1 MIKKLPKAKICTLF
15 ITYGCNLNC
24 VYCFE
29 KYKDPQ
35 KVMSLDLAKEIIMK
49 EFSQVEASSVNDSL
63 KIDLFG
69 GEPLMNFKFIK
80 DFSEWLWMQDIKIPY
95 IIYATT
101 NGTLLDKEKQEWFR
115 KNKEE
120 IVLVMSVD
128 GDSAMQM
135 KNRGCS
141 TEKLPMEIAYEL
153 WPDQPFKMTISKY
166 SIQDLANGLINMVKQ
181 GYLVESRLAQGENWE
196 DGDAEVYRRELSK
209 IARFY
214 LDNPEYIPGSL
225 FTRFYGDVLTSN
237 TPLKFCGAGTNM
249 IAYDI
254 EGKTYPCHMFSPI
267 VLGKDA
273 RDDIS
278 QINFYN
284 PDELIEESCLKCK
297 MVRVCPS
304 CIGYNYYQRGSVKKR
319 DKSMCKLM
327 LVEAQ
332 VISAFQ
338 IEYYMR
344 KKNVIT
350 EEEKVKLKAALYA
363 YKSLIDFSFDNN

>member
-24 VYCFE
+24 IYCFE
-29 KYKDPQ
+29 KYKDPR
-35 KVMSLDLAKEIIMK
+35 KTMPIELAKEIIMK
-49 EFSQVEASSVNDSL
+49 EFAKVGESKVNDAL

-69 GEPLMNFKFIK
+69 GEPLMNFEFIK
-80 DFSEWLWMQDIKIPY
+80 EFSEWLWGQDIKIPY

-101 NGTLLDKEKQEWFR
+101 NGTLLDKDKQEWF
-115 KNKEE
+115 KAHKDE

-128 GDSAMQM
+128 GDSSMQM

-141 TEKLPMEIAYEL
+141 TEKLPIEVAFEL
-153 WPDQPFKMTISKY
+153 WPDQPFKMTISKH
-166 SIQDLANGLINMVKQ
+166 SIDNLAEGLISMVKQ
-181 GYLVESRLAQGENWE
+181 GYLVESRLAQGEDWV
-196 DGDAEVYRRELSK
+196 DGDAEIYRRELTK
-209 IARFY
+209 IAEFY
-214 LDNPEYIPGSL
+214 LNNTEYIPGSL
-225 FTRFYGDVLTSN
+225 FTRFYGDVLTDN

-249 IAYDI
+249 IAYDV

-273 RDDIS
+273 REDIA
-278 QINFYN
+278 QIDFHN
-284 PDELIEESCLKCK
+284 PDELIEESCLSCK

-304 CIGYNYYQRGSVKKR
+304 CIGYNYFQRGSVKKR

-338 IEYYMR
+338 IEYYMSR
-344 KKNVIT
+344 KNIIT
-350 EEEKVKLKAALYA
+350 EEEKVKLKAALCA